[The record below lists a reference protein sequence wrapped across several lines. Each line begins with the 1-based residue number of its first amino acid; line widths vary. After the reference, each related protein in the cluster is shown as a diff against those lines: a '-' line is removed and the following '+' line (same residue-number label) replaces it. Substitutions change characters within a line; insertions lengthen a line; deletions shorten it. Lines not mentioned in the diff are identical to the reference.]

1 MPLVEKKCLFV
12 ESNGRKTLL
21 SVLWDSRK
29 SPQKQEVPM
38 RKDKRE
44 LIAHMIYWLFIGGL
58 LVLTLL
64 LTDKKLTSQVI
75 LINFGCFS
83 LINISVFYIN
93 YTLLI
98 PQLLKRYWVYI
109 LALIA
114 LITVMAA
121 VKTIIA
127 VLYSDAVLKHV
138 NAKTGAVE
146 YTELVYFTWGSV
158 FTSGFFIISGCLI
171 KFALDWFSNIRIR
184 RSLETEKKDMEL
196 QFLKSQLNPHFLFNS
211 LNNIYS
217 LAYQKSD
224 KTADA
229 ILKLSEIM
237 RYMIYESND
246 SWVALSKE
254 IEYLQSYIELQ
265 KLRFK
270 DGAAVVM
277 TLNGEIDD
285 QQILPLVLISF
296 VENAFKH
303 GVANDHSDPI
313 RINIIANQKILHFSI
328 TNKKSNANKDEMGG
342 VGLNNVER
350 RLQLLYPERYKL
362 NIVNSATH
370 YTIELMLDL

>member
-1 MPLVEKKCLFV
+1 MKNKGPLAVHILFWSLIFAV
-12 ESNGRKTLL
+12 L
-21 SVLWDSRK
+21 LWDTFTSTPRP
-29 SPQKQEVPM
+29 SLYEMTM
-38 RKDKRE
+38 R
-44 LIAHMIYWLFIGGL
+44 LGYFSI
-58 LVLTLL
+58 
-64 LTDKKLTSQVI
+64 
-75 LINFGCFS
+75 INLS
-83 LINISVFYIN
+83 IFYIN

-98 PQLLKRYWVYI
+98 PI
-109 LALIA
+109 LVIQKKKYGLYMFSIFLLIA
-114 LITVMAA
+114 IMV
-121 VKTIIA
+121 VIKTIVA
-127 VLYSDAVLKHV
+127 SLNSDFFLTYINEDNGKVI
-138 NAKTGAVE
+138 
-146 YTELVYFTWGSV
+146 YMELTKYMV
-158 FTSGFFIISGCLI
+158 FAIFVSGFFVVVSALL
-171 KFALDWFSNIRIR
+171 KFAIDWFGSERIQR
-184 RSLETEKKDMEL
+184 DLVSEKRDMEL

-254 IEYLQSYIELQ
+254 IDYVQSYIELQ

-270 DGAAVVM
+270 DGAAVEL
-277 TLNGEIDD
+277 TLNGEIDN
-285 QQILPLVLISF
+285 QQVVPLILISF

-303 GVANDHSDPI
+303 GVANDPNDPI
-313 RINIIANQKILHFSI
+313 RINIIANQKILHFSV
-328 TNKKSNANKDEMGG
+328 TNKKNQYNKDVMGG

-370 YTIELMLDL
+370 YTTELMLDI

>member
-1 MPLVEKKCLFV
+1 M
-12 ESNGRKTLL
+12 N
-21 SVLWDSRK
+21 
-29 SPQKQEVPM
+29 
-38 RKDKRE
+38 DKRA
-44 LIAHMIYWLFIGGL
+44 LIAHSVYWLIIGGIIGLAMLFSKEPITRSEL
-58 LVLTLL
+58 LVG
-64 LTDKKLTSQVI
+64 
-75 LINFGCFS
+75 FGYYS
-83 LINISVFYIN
+83 IINISIFYIN

-98 PQLLKRYWVYI
+98 PQLLKRYWFYVISIIVLII
-109 LALIA
+109 L
-114 LITVMAA
+114 MAG
-121 VKTIIA
+121 VKTVLA
-127 VLYSDAVLKHV
+127 VLYRDIILQY
-138 NAKTGAVE
+138 NNPKTGAIE
-146 YTELVYFTWGSV
+146 YKSLTSYLTVTV
-158 FTSGFFIISGCLI
+158 FVSGFFIISSCLI
-171 KFALDWFSNIRIR
+171 KFMLDWFSNTRIQ

-254 IEYLQSYIELQ
+254 IEYVQSYIELQ

-270 DGAAVVM
+270 NGAAVEM

-285 QQILPLVLISF
+285 QQIIPLILISF

-303 GVANDHSDPI
+303 GVANDPNDPI

-328 TNKKSNANKDEMGG
+328 TNKKSNGNKDQVGG

-370 YTIELMLDL
+370 YTSELMLDI

>member
-1 MPLVEKKCLFV
+1 MKNKGPLAIHLFFW
-12 ESNGRKTLL
+12 LIIL
-21 SVLWDSRK
+21 SIFLWDSFTGH
-29 SPQKQEVPM
+29 QKPTTYEILV
-38 RKDKRE
+38 K
-44 LIAHMIYWLFIGGL
+44 LIYFSI
-58 LVLTLL
+58 
-64 LTDKKLTSQVI
+64 
-75 LINFGCFS
+75 INLS
-83 LINISVFYIN
+83 TFYIN

-98 PQLLKRYWVYI
+98 PI
-109 LALIA
+109 LVKQKKKYGLYMVSIFLLIA
-114 LITVMAA
+114 VM
-121 VKTIIA
+121 VVIKTIVA
-127 VLYSDAVLKHV
+127 SLNQDLFLSYFSESSG
-138 NAKTGAVE
+138 KTMYLEITE
-146 YTELVYFTWGSV
+146 YIIFAI
-158 FTSGFFIISGCLI
+158 FISGFFIVVSSLL
-171 KFALDWFSNIRIR
+171 KFAIDWSGSERVQR
-184 RSLETEKKDMEL
+184 DLLSEKRDMEL

-246 SWVALSKE
+246 SWVSLSKE
-254 IEYLQSYIELQ
+254 ITYVQSYIELQ

-270 DGAAVVM
+270 DGAAVEL

-285 QQILPLVLISF
+285 QQVVPLILISF

-303 GVANDHSDPI
+303 GVANDPKDPI
-313 RINIIANQKILHFSI
+313 RINIIANQKILHFSVSNRK
-328 TNKKSNANKDEMGG
+328 NKFNKDLMGG

-370 YTIELMLDL
+370 YTTELMLDI

>member
-1 MPLVEKKCLFV
+1 MI
-12 ESNGRKTLL
+12 G
-21 SVLWDSRK
+21 
-29 SPQKQEVPM
+29 
-38 RKDKRE
+38 KRE
-44 LIAHMIYWLFIGGL
+44 LIAHLAYWLFIGTIL
-58 LVLTLL
+58 CLFVFLDHRQLTADQMLV
-64 LTDKKLTSQVI
+64 
-75 LINFGCFS
+75 NFGYFAI
-83 LINISVFYIN
+83 INISIFYIN

-98 PQLLKRYWVYI
+98 PQLLKKYWYYI
-109 LALIA
+109 LSLIA
-114 LITVMAA
+114 LIAVMAA
-121 VKTIIA
+121 AKTIVA
-127 VLYSDAVLKHV
+127 VLYRDVVLEHKDL
-138 NAKTGAVE
+138 KTGVVS
-146 YTELVYFTWGSV
+146 YTDVSFFAISSV

-171 KFALDWFSNIRIR
+171 KFTLDWFSNIKIQ

-229 ILKLSEIM
+229 VLKLSDIM

-246 SWVALSKE
+246 SWVSLSKE
-254 IEYLQSYIELQ
+254 IEYLKSYIELQ

-270 DGAAVVM
+270 DGAAVEM

-285 QQILPLVLISF
+285 QQIIPLILIAF

-303 GVANDHSDPI
+303 GVANDPADPI

-328 TNKKSNANKDEMGG
+328 TNRKSNANKDNVGG

-370 YTIELMLDL
+370 YTSELMLDI

>member
-1 MPLVEKKCLFV
+1 MPVRRKQGAKNISFLTLDHLKKTYLYLGM
-12 ESNGRKTLL
+12 NA
-21 SVLWDSRK
+21 
-29 SPQKQEVPM
+29 
-38 RKDKRE
+38 KRE
-44 LIAHMIYWLFIGGL
+44 LIAHLIYWMFISGILCLFLFLGGR
-58 LVLTLL
+58 TF
-64 LTDKKLTSQVI
+64 TPHTM
-75 LINFGCFS
+75 LIYFGYYAIF
-83 LINISVFYIN
+83 NISIFYIN

-98 PQLLKRYWVYI
+98 PQLLKKYWYYI
-109 LALIA
+109 LSLIA
-114 LITVMAA
+114 LIIVMAA
-121 VKTIIA
+121 AKTIVA
-127 VLYSDAVLKHV
+127 VLYRDVLLQHKDV
-138 NAKTGAVE
+138 RTGLMEETDPSFFAI
-146 YTELVYFTWGSV
+146 GSI

-171 KFALDWFSNIRIR
+171 KFTIDWFSNINIQ

-229 ILKLSEIM
+229 ILKLSDIM

-254 IEYLQSYIELQ
+254 IEYVQSYIELQ

-270 DGAAVVM
+270 DGAAVEM
-277 TLNGEIDD
+277 TLNGEIDN
-285 QQILPLVLISF
+285 QQIVPLILIAF

-303 GVANDHSDPI
+303 GVANDHNDPI
-313 RINIIANQKILHFSI
+313 KIDIIANQKILHFSI
-328 TNKKSNANKDEMGG
+328 TNKKSSGNKDEMGG

-350 RLQLLYPERYKL
+350 RLQLLYPDRYKL

-370 YTIELMLDL
+370 YTSELMLDI

>member
-1 MPLVEKKCLFV
+1 MKE
-12 ESNGRKTLL
+12 
-21 SVLWDSRK
+21 
-29 SPQKQEVPM
+29 
-38 RKDKRE
+38 KRE
-44 LIAHMIYWLFIGGL
+44 LIAHLAYWLFIGGL
-58 LVLTLL
+58 VGLLVMSSERKVDTHLL
-64 LTDKKLTSQVI
+64 LVSI
-75 LINFGCFS
+75 GYIS
-83 LINISVFYIN
+83 IINISLFYIN

-98 PQLLKRYWVYI
+98 PLLLRRYWWYTVSI
-109 LALIA
+109 FGLIA
-114 LITVMAA
+114 LMTAA
-121 VKTIIA
+121 KTIMA
-127 VLYSDAVLKHV
+127 VLYRAELLEKI
-138 NAKTGAVE
+138 NGKTGVVE
-146 YTELVYFTWGSV
+146 EITLGSFALWSI

-171 KFALDWFSNIRIR
+171 KFALDWFSNIRIQ

-196 QFLKSQLNPHFLFNS
+196 QFLKSQLNPHFLFNC

-254 IEYLQSYIELQ
+254 IEYVQSYIELQ

-270 DGAAVVM
+270 DGAAVMM
-277 TLNGEIDD
+277 TLNGEIDN
-285 QQILPLVLISF
+285 QQILPLILISF

-303 GVANDHSDPI
+303 GVANDPTDPI

-328 TNKKSNANKDEMGG
+328 SNKKSNANKDQMGG
-342 VGLNNVER
+342 VGLTNVER
-350 RLQLLYPERYKL
+350 RLQLLYPDRYKL

-370 YTIELMLDL
+370 YTIELMLDI